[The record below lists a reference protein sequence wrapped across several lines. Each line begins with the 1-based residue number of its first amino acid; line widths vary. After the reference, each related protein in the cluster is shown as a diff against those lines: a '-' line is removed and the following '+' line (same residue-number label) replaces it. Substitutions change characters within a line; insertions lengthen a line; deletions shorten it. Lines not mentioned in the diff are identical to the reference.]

1 MKQIIELI
9 KEGDNLYGI
18 TNHYL
23 AIELKPGDKFKY
35 QGHRYRTLHEG
46 NYTADFPWWE
56 YCWLTRK
63 LADLLI
69 GKRDYDF

>member
-1 MKQIIELI
+1 MTRLLEIIRENG
-9 KEGDNLYGI
+9 ELYGI
-18 TNHYL
+18 TDYYI
-23 AIELKPGDKFKY
+23 AIKLKPGDKFKY
-35 QGHRYRTLHEG
+35 QGHRYRTLSKG
-46 NYTADFPWWE
+46 NYTTDIPWWE